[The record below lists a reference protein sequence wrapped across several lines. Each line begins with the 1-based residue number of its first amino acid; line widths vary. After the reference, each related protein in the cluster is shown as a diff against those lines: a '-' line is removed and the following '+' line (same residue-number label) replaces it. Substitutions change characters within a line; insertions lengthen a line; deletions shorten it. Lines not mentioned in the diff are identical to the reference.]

1 MAASGPAATGPAETG
16 VVRSLADLHCH
27 TSASFDSLSRPEA
40 VARAAAERGLTHLA
54 ITDHDRVDV
63 ALRLRDN
70 APDGLEIIVGQEVR
84 TSAGDLIALFIEK
97 PIPVGLAL
105 VDAAARIREQGGVVG
120 LAHPFDRFR
129 AGAGRRGWEDDLAK
143 LLPLLDYVEVWNAR
157 LIVGNGNRLAAEFA
171 KERELPGVAVSD
183 AHTILEVGV
192 AYTILEGPL
201 DSADALRAALREVR
215 LVTGHGSRLV
225 RLGMP
230 VAKLVQR
237 LRGNRRVQPG

>member
-1 MAASGPAATGPAETG
+1 MRA
-16 VVRSLADLHCH
+16 LADLHCH

-54 ITDHDRVDV
+54 ITDHDRVDA
-63 ALRLRDN
+63 ALSLRDN
-70 APDGLEIIVGQEVR
+70 PPDGLEIIVGQEVR

-97 PIPVGLAL
+97 PIPVGLAPA
-105 VDAAARIREQGGVVG
+105 DAAARIRDQGGAVG

-129 AGAGRRGWEDDLAK
+129 AGAGRKGWEDDLER
-143 LLPLLDYVEVWNAR
+143 LLPLLDYVETWNAR
-157 LIVGNGNRLAAEFA
+157 LMLGNGNRLAAEFA
-171 KERELPGVAVSD
+171 HAHELPGVAVSD

-201 DSADALRAALREVR
+201 GSADELRAALRDVE
-215 LVTGHGSRLV
+215 LVTAHGSRFV

-237 LRGNRRVQPG
+237 LRGNRRVQPA